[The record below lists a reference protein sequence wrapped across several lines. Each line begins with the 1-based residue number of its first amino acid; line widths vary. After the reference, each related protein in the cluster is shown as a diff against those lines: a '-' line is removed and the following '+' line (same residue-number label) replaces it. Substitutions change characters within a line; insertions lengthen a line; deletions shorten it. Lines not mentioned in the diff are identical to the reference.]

1 MPACFV
7 FGPDR
12 RFELDVAGRALRC
25 DGRTAVLGAR
35 SFDVLTALLERDG
48 GLVTKDELLQR
59 AWPGL
64 VVEESNIH
72 VQVSNLRKLLGAE
85 AIATVAG
92 AGYRFALPVQRRNA
106 GSAPAHNLP
115 AERTVFVGRE
125 GALVEAMKRLQG
137 TRLLTLI
144 GIGGTGKTRLAGK
157 LAERCLDV
165 HADGVWWVDLA
176 PLESAQQLVPAIA
189 QALALKLPDSAP
201 PSHALVSLL
210 RERDLLL
217 VLDNGEHLVD
227 ALAALAETLLDGAA
241 RLKLLVTSR
250 EALAI
255 DAESVL
261 PVRPL
266 ALPDA
271 GSSAQAI
278 AQSEAVQLFVER
290 AAKVA
295 PGFALDED
303 NASVVAGLCRR
314 LDGIPLALELA
325 AAHLRVIGP
334 AQLFDLLQERFQLAE
349 GQRRALPR
357 QQTLHAVIQWS
368 HDRLSAGEQAL
379 LCALAVCSGGCDLAA
394 AAALVGEDTASD
406 DLLKNLSRLAEQSLL
421 AVQHVRGQTR
431 YLLLE
436 TVRQFALDR
445 LQGGGVA
452 DVVRHR
458 HARHFLGVAEGHDE
472 EIARHGE
479 GAAVLAMLDLD
490 RDNLLRALDW
500 CQGGSDADRATTG
513 LRLANALRYYWPA
526 RGLNALGV
534 EVMRVALARVAMCAP
549 DLAQSRALGVLTQ
562 ACWRMG
568 RHDEALLHAQRH
580 RQLAAAIN
588 DAAGLAVAHANTGNI
603 ERSLGHLDAAQVQL
617 ETALR
622 IADEHG
628 GGALRVQPVH
638 GLAVLA
644 LARGAA
650 VEADQRFAELLD
662 LRRQQGHGYNLMIAL
677 LNAASAAVELGHT
690 ARAMQYLREALL
702 LQDRVGSRLL
712 SQYLVELSSVC
723 LLHGNEAARAVCLC
737 AASLTQRAQ
746 TSLPLSDQS
755 IIGRFHRN
763 MKIARERLGEDAFEA
778 AWAEG
783 VALDHETTLAL
794 VRESL
799 RE

>member
-1 MPACFV
+1 MPACYH

-12 RFELDVAGRALRC
+12 RFELEVAGRALR
-25 DGRTAVLGAR
+25 DQGRATVLGAR
-35 SFDVLTALLERDG
+35 AFDVLTALVERQG
-48 GLVTKDELLQR
+48 GLVTKDELMQR

-64 VVEESNIH
+64 VVEEANIH
-72 VQVSNLRKLLGAE
+72 VQVSHLRKLLGAE
-85 AIATVAG
+85 AIATIAG
-92 AGYRFALPVQRRNA
+92 SGYRFALSVQRGA
-106 GSAPAHNLP
+106 GGVPKHNLP
-115 AERTVFVGRE
+115 AQRNGFIGRE
-125 GALVEAMKRLQG
+125 TALAEAMKRLQG

-157 LAERCLDV
+157 LAERCLEL
-165 HADGVWWVDLA
+165 HPDGVWWVDLA
-176 PLESAQQLVPAIA
+176 PLEGAEQLVPAIA
-189 QALALKLPDSAP
+189 QALELKLPDHASPAQ
-201 PSHALVSLL
+201 ALVLLL
-210 RERDLLL
+210 RERELLL
-217 VLDNGEHLVD
+217 VLDNGEHLVEP
-227 ALAALAETLLDGAA
+227 LAALVETLLEGAA

-261 PVRPL
+261 PVQPL
-266 ALPDA
+266 ALPGPRA
-271 GSSAQAI
+271 STQAI
-278 AQSEAVQLFVER
+278 GESEAVQLFVER
-290 AAKVA
+290 AVKVA

-303 NASVVAGLCRR
+303 NAAVVAEVCRR
-314 LDGIPLALELA
+314 VDGIPLALELA
-325 AAHLRVIGP
+325 AAHLCVVAP
-334 AQLFDLLQERFQLAE
+334 AQLLELLQQRFEPLTRQ
-349 GQRRALPR
+349 QRRALPR

-368 HDRLSAGEQAL
+368 FDRLAPAEQQL
-379 LCALAVCSGGCDLAA
+379 LCALSVCGGGCDLAA
-394 AAALVGEDTASD
+394 AAALVGEDVASEP
-406 DLLKNLSRLAEQSLL
+406 LLRGLSRLAEQSLL
-421 AVQHVRGQTR
+421 AVQHVRGRTR

-445 LQGGGVA
+445 LQDRGAA
-452 DVVRHR
+452 DAMRHR
-458 HARHFLGVAEGHDE
+458 HARHFLGVAEDHDE

-500 CQGGSDADRATTG
+500 CQGGTDVDRATTG

-534 EVMRVALARVAMCAP
+534 EVTRVALARAALCAP
-549 DLAQSRALGVLTQ
+549 DLAQSRALGVITQ
-562 ACWRMG
+562 AYWRMG

-580 RQLAAAIN
+580 RQLAALIN
-588 DAAGLAVAHANTGNI
+588 DHAGLTVACANAGNI
-603 ERSLGHLDAAQVQL
+603 ERSLGHLDAARVHL

-622 IADEHG
+622 IANEHG
-628 GGALRVQPVH
+628 GAALRVQPVH

-650 VEADQRFAELLD
+650 VEADQRFAELLG
-662 LRRQQGHGYNLMIAL
+662 LRRQQGHGYNLMVAL
-677 LNAASAAVELGHT
+677 LNAASAAVELGHM
-690 ARAMQYLREALL
+690 ARSIQYLREAML

-723 LLHGNEAARAVCLC
+723 LLQGNEAARAVTLY
-737 AASLTQRAQ
+737 ASSFVQRAQ
-746 TSLPLSDQS
+746 TNLPLSDQS
-755 IIGRFHRN
+755 IIGRVQRS
-763 MKIARERLGEDAFEA
+763 MKIAREQLGEEAFEA
-778 AWAEG
+778 AWAKG